1 MPNTCDVADLIAD
14 HLDKLKSILARRG
27 ATWGFI
33 GNVTDDLARAFAQAI
48 ADHVANAD
56 EVWRTPYRGSDRL
69 FYIIS
74 SNVVVTQ
81 LDGTFESAWLAN
93 AAQLA
98 HYRTGVQLK

>member
-27 ATWGFI
+27 AAWGFT
-33 GNVTDDLARAFAQAI
+33 GNVTDDLARAFAQVI
-48 ADHVANAD
+48 ADHVANSD
-56 EVWRTPYRGSDRL
+56 EVWRAPYRGNDRL
-69 FYIIS
+69 FHIIG

-81 LDGTFESAWLAN
+81 LGGTFESAWSAN
-93 AAQLA
+93 ADQLS